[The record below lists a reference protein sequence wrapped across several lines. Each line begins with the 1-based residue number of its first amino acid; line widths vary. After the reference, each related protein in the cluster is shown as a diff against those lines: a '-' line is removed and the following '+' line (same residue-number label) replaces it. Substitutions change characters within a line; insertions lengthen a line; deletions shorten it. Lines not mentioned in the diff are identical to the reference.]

1 MKESRVD
8 QMIQR
13 IISVDRV
20 VEINEAEQKKE
31 NMLMVCDTFVKTA
44 SILIFA
50 Y

>member
-1 MKESRVD
+1 
-8 QMIQR
+8 MIQS

-31 NMLMVCDTFVKTA
+31 NMLIVCDTFVKTS

-50 Y
+50 